1 MSELSTS
8 PSPTK
13 SDFLPSGSRSS
24 TSTISASS
32 RTNTPPVELVYT
44 LEDAHESSVLSVQ
57 FDMKED
63 GSGGTLV
70 TSGSDIKACVWDV
83 TFIRSVQG
91 ARDGDG
97 LKSLKRGVVDEEQ
110 DEADIRVKVEKV
122 GTLRGHM
129 SGVLHVVLSRAW
141 IVTW

>member
-1 MSELSTS
+1 MPELSTS

-13 SDFLPSGSRSS
+13 SDSLPSGHRSS

-32 RTNTPPVELVYT
+32 RINTPPVELYT

-57 FDMKED
+57 FDLKED

-83 TFIRSVQG
+83 TFIKSVQG

-97 LKSLKRGVVDEEQ
+97 LKSLKRGLVDGEE

-129 SGVLHVVLSRAW
+129 SGVLHVVLSRDR